1 MNYSTSPKAIQR
13 RIAQH
18 VIHKPH
24 TFFAVI
30 QPGFEETAVKELNLL
45 GIQRCTVTKGGVAF
59 RGTLKHC
66 YIANYY
72 SRVATRILMRLCHFR
87 AYHFNEIYR
96 TLKEFPWEL
105 YVQGQTIDVA
115 VSVHSSKLHHTERI
129 GQEVTKAIEKRLSMF
144 GIPCN
149 TTGEVQKV
157 FVRFDHDE
165 CMVSLDSS
173 GEPLYKRGYKQ
184 YISEAPLRET
194 IAAAL
199 LYECNVHDYDTI
211 IDPMCGSGTF
221 PLEAWC
227 ILHDI
232 PSGANRTFAF
242 MHWPSF
248 RKHVFTSIIRK
259 EPGLH
264 RDITIIAGDSNPDM
278 VAITQQNSMKA
289 CAHLHTYTGDFL
301 KERMKAISEKVLCT
315 VNPPYGRRI
324 HVDNTVK
331 LYKRLANIFKEWYP
345 EWDLCVLIPS
355 KIKHVFTIHA
365 DREIHF
371 SHGGLSVSALIVH
384 RGR

>member
-1 MNYSTSPKAIQR
+1 MNYSTSQKAIQR
-13 RIAQH
+13 RIARH
-18 VIHKPH
+18 VIHRLH
-24 TFFAVI
+24 TFFAVV
-30 QPGFEETAVKELNLL
+30 QPGFEETASKELKLL
-45 GIQRCTVTKGGVAF
+45 GIQGCTVTKGGVAF
-59 RGTLKHC
+59 RGTLEHC
-66 YIANYY
+66 YAANYY

-105 YVQGQTIDVA
+105 YIQGQRIDVE
-115 VSVHSSKLHHTERI
+115 VSVHNSKLHHTERI
-129 GQEVTKAIEKRLSMF
+129 GQEVIKAIEKRLSMF

-149 TTGEVQKV
+149 TAGEVQKV
-157 FVRFDHDE
+157 FVRFNHDE

-184 YISEAPLRET
+184 HISEAPLRET

-199 LYECNVHDYDTI
+199 LYECNVYDYDTI

-221 PLEAWC
+221 PIEAWC
-227 ILHDI
+227 ILHGV

-248 RKHVFTSIIRK
+248 RKHIFTGSIRK
-259 EPGLH
+259 EPGGN

-289 CAHLHTYTGDFL
+289 GAQLHTYTGDYL
-301 KERMKAISEKVLCT
+301 KEKMQAVRGKVLCA
-315 VNPPYGRRI
+315 VNPPYGKRI
-324 HVDNTVK
+324 HADDTIQ
-331 LYKRLANIFKEWYP
+331 LYKRLANIYKAWYP
-345 EWDLCVLIPS
+345 EWSFCVLIPS
-355 KIKHVFTIHA
+355 RIKEVFTIPA

-371 SHGGLSVSALIVH
+371 SHGGLPVSALIVY
-384 RGR
+384 GRR